1 MSDSVAPRPTTRRGR
16 PRTPGAEDRLFQAAL
31 QEYGERGW
39 SGFTM
44 DAVARRAGVGKSTI
58 YLRWRDKDALL
69 ADAVE
74 ARRPNA
80 EPTDTGSLRGDLELL
95 SVNLF
100 HFYLE
105 PEGWAT
111 LRVAVDA
118 ASYPE
123 PLGRFADVVADV
135 HREAMAVVTA
145 RAATRGEGA
154 SEADFTQ
161 LSLALHGAIT
171 VQVLNLRSQHRPVA
185 DEEIAGRAT
194 ALVSFLLRGLND

>member
-1 MSDSVAPRPTTRRGR
+1 VSETASPRPSSRRGR

-31 QEYGERGW
+31 EEYGERGW

-58 YLRWRDKDALL
+58 YLRWRDKDTLL

-80 EPTDTGSLRGDLELL
+80 QPMDTGTLRGDLEQLTI
-95 SVNLF
+95 NLF

-105 PEGWAT
+105 PAGWAT
-111 LRVAVDA
+111 LRIAVDA

-135 HREAMAVVTA
+135 HRDAMAVVTA
-145 RAATRGEGA
+145 RATERGERAG
-154 SEADFTQ
+154 EAAFTQ
-161 LSLALHGAIT
+161 LSLSLHGSIT
-171 VQVLNLRSQHRPVA
+171 VQVLNLRSQHRPVS
-185 DEEIAGRAT
+185 DEEIADRAA
-194 ALVSFLLRGLND
+194 ALVAFVTTGLS